1 MKKCNQC
8 QRFAPNIHQPG
19 GVLNPLLALG
29 PLHSRAWILLAIS
42 SKQQVT
48 RDICYSAQII
58 SPNGLKSSPWR
69 TLEMWTPRNL
79 SEKTLSPNLGSLVPS
94 SQTMDFNLITKHL
107 GDIAVIWEL
116 QIGILPLLTPRGMVK
131 LRLLTKL

>member
-1 MKKCNQC
+1 
-8 QRFAPNIHQPG
+8 
-19 GVLNPLLALG
+19 
-29 PLHSRAWILLAIS
+29 
-42 SKQQVT
+42 
-48 RDICYSAQII
+48 
-58 SPNGLKSSPWR
+58 
-69 TLEMWTPRNL
+69 MWTPRNL